1 MKGMC
6 EASQKIANTFQT
18 FGDKEA
24 VDYSNIYKKFSKTE
38 MVKKPWLAKKQ
49 ILEVMVLRLD
59 AAIDMMDN
67 LAKDVKIDQ
76 MVKNFDSLMEKTH
89 NEKVIPVVA
98 ESDLQY
104 GAEIFEKHEKS
115 KNQQQNNTEIK
126 SLERQ
131 NNEKTRCQKHNN
143 GE

>member
-1 MKGMC
+1 
-6 EASQKIANTFQT
+6 
-18 FGDKEA
+18 
-24 VDYSNIYKKFSKTE
+24 
-38 MVKKPWLAKKQ
+38 MVKKPWLAKKK

-115 KNQQQNNTEIK
+115 KN
-126 SLERQ
+126 
-131 NNEKTRCQKHNN
+131 
-143 GE
+143 